1 MNSTELFS
9 QGEQAVISLTGLL
22 FCPVICGIL
31 FYLAVYR
38 RQIKDSETLESK
50 AHLFYRMTSGIIL
63 GQVLNFTIWS
73 VQLVPLFVCI
83 GYFVL
88 DAIDAYIAPQK
99 AGALPPNLG
108 LNKKTMEKETI
119 YAFDDL
125 TDPQFGNKQTQ
136 IKLDAIDN
144 RRRQFM
150 LWITLFSFT
159 LICISNG
166 FHLVSGNFQVS
177 KLATLLCYVANAVA
191 MTIAVCSCMIHAHYH
206 VTEQHRRRVLWWFG
220 VSLLWSV
227 VIVFC
232 GSAIIVLVGV
242 VSPTLAN
249 TVIQSNAF
257 TGIFGVSSGLLLRIH
272 EYFHHNTKSCKG
284 VDTKDVTLGLGVFA
298 LALAQSVIISFYF

>member
-1 MNSTELFS
+1 MNSTFS

-22 FCPVICGIL
+22 FCPIICIVL
-31 FYLAVYR
+31 FYIAVYR

-73 VQLVPLFVCI
+73 VQLVPLFVCT

-88 DAIDAYIAPQK
+88 EIIDAYITPPGWK
-99 AGALPPNLG
+99 AELSQNLG

-125 TDPQFGNKQTQ
+125 TDPNFGKKQTE
-136 IKLDAIDN
+136 IKLDTIDN

-166 FHLVSGNFQVS
+166 FHLVSGNFPVS
-177 KLATLLCYVANAVA
+177 KLATLLCYVANAIA

-206 VTEQHRRRVLWWFG
+206 VTEQHRRRVLWWSG
-220 VSLLWSV
+220 VSFIWCVL
-227 VIVFC
+227 IVFC
-232 GSAIIVLVGV
+232 GSAIIVLTNV
-242 VSPTLAN
+242 VEPSLAN
-249 TVIQSNAF
+249 AVIQSNAF

-272 EYFHHNTKSCKG
+272 EYFHHNTKSSKG
-284 VDTKDVTLGLGVFA
+284 VDTKDVTMGLLVFA
-298 LALAQSVIISFYF
+298 LALAQSVIMSFYF